1 MPQTQ
6 EGGRVLGG
14 WGLVVGTSFW
24 HLPTCIKQQQHMVTR
39 QQHENNAIRYIAS
52 SNAHFLHIFRL
63 PSMYTQCTHPHRR
76 THTRTPIYSYT
87 VHNSRA
93 FATPNVGILTQPSS
107 KSFALFDGAAKIK
120 SIKNAQGTVR
130 QGTKVGR
137 RASVAGV
144 TGQGGWPIGVCARE
158 GRCD

>member
-1 MPQTQ
+1 MW
-6 EGGRVLGG
+6 VHH
-14 WGLVVGTSFW
+14 FDI
-24 HLPTCIKQQQHMVTR
+24 CQHAL
-39 QQHENNAIRYIAS
+39 NS
-52 SNAHFLHIFRL
+52 SNTWKRGSNTETMPLDI
-63 PSMYTQCTHPHRR
+63 SRR
-76 THTRTPIYSYT
+76 ATPIFCTFFGCLRCTLSAHTLTVSHSHTHAPIYT

-130 QGTKVGR
+130 QGRKVGR

>member
-1 MPQTQ
+1 
-6 EGGRVLGG
+6 
-14 WGLVVGTSFW
+14 
-24 HLPTCIKQQQHMVTR
+24 MVTR
-39 QQHENNAIRYIAS
+39 QQHGNNAIRYIAS

-63 PSMYTQCTHPHRR
+63 PSMYTQCTHPHRL

-130 QGTKVGR
+130 QGRKVGR
-137 RASVAGV
+137 RASMAGV
-144 TGQGGWPIGVCARE
+144 TGQGGWPIGV
-158 GRCD
+158 

>member
-1 MPQTQ
+1 M
-6 EGGRVLGG
+6 E
-14 WGLVVGTSFW
+14 
-24 HLPTCIKQQQHMVTR
+24 TR
-39 QQHENNAIRYIAS
+39 QQHGNNAIRYIAS

-63 PSMYTQCTHPHRR
+63 PSMYTQCTHPHRL
-76 THTRTPIYSYT
+76 THTHSHTHAPIYT

-137 RASVAGV
+137 GASVAGV
-144 TGQGGWPIGVCARE
+144 TGQGGWPIGV
-158 GRCD
+158 

>member
-1 MPQTQ
+1 MET
-6 EGGRVLGG
+6 
-14 WGLVVGTSFW
+14 W
-24 HLPTCIKQQQHMVTR
+24 QQHG
-39 QQHENNAIRYIAS
+39 NNAIRYIAS

-63 PSMYTQCTHPHRR
+63 PSMYTQCTHPHRL
-76 THTRTPIYSYT
+76 THTLAPIYT

-130 QGTKVGR
+130 QGRKVGEQ
-137 RASVAGV
+137 VWPVLLGKGAG
-144 TGQGGWPIGVCARE
+144 QEVCVRE
-158 GRCD
+158 RGEV